1 MGSLL
6 ARAYKRILSG
16 KLAQDAGEHWV
27 TVNAGSKEGGEGGGS
42 HVLLDGEGRVVA
54 GMGGKFKGQNID
66 RIERKKFIN
75 SNAWNR
81 QRKALTEKAGDDT
94 QLKRVVTAGMRSQAE
109 KEADKSNDTWQ
120 KEGLYNALVR
130 RTQRENRGMINVLHE
145 HLDYKNAQPKTP
157 NPIAEKIQ
165 KQSDGVKQIVT
176 EAITK
181 YNDLEAVNQ
190 LHNIPD
196 GVNVVT
202 EKGQFF
208 KTGDLWSSPDGKK
221 TLEHDQ
227 MLRQLKKELKGQI
240 SNKDM
245 DNLMSNELEKVQY
258 KDVAERV
265 KDIDPQL
272 AKEIENTEKKYNKLK
287 AENIAKAERSEHE
300 KRRGGG
306 HAISFEEQNTEKKLQ
321 ELKAQAETKIAATP
335 KGEEVQAEAPK
346 AENKGGNALLDS
358 AGRRDQHEAAYKER
372 AKIVKELR
380 KLNVS
385 NPGEDLTFSKYGR
398 TFKRIPD
405 LNGNINT
412 NWREVGRKGEPYKPE
427 YTHEQGSFSNE
438 KVQQYKEWHDR
449 REQWI
454 RDAGLDPIKDR
465 PQYFYDKAT
474 NTESFR
480 QLYDPN
486 DTWIKYDDNLP
497 EKDYKFFKEAK
508 QRAKDAGLAVK
519 EEQPRGMKN
528 AFSDKYQKIDNSNLN
543 KYQKVDNISN
553 NKNTENGV
561 TNMNT
566 NQESQATP
574 IQQAEGK
581 QYHGTGIENKNGRY
595 EVSFNEFPSYKLR
608 TDMKANGFRWDPNAK
623 VWHTADREKLD
634 QVMSKHF
641 TEKKL
646 DQAQAEPQAQTSEP
660 NTRDDAFRYADDKR
674 FNYATFGGKEYVRR
688 NRYSSWSEVH
698 PESKNGWG
706 VTKEDY
712 DKAKADADAGKP
724 SDDYNHFKEQG
735 KRELEEF
742 FGRGNTRKISNQYRT
757 YNPVLDN
764 DNIILATNNIKSY
777 RGKDGE
783 MKHVLL
789 TGPKQGVFLNPGDL
803 KNVVMNDG
811 QSYYETTLAKISRDR
826 FKPYTFKEEHK
837 GFLFDKNES
846 FDDLLD
852 IAKSQDDGRA
862 IKNN

>member
-75 SNAWNR
+75 QNAWNR

-130 RTQRENRGMINVLHE
+130 RTQRENRGMINVLHD

-190 LHNIPD
+190 LRDIPD

-227 MLRQLKKELKGQI
+227 MFRQLKKELKGQI

-245 DNLMSNELEKVQY
+245 DNLMTNELEKVQY

-300 KRRGGG
+300 KKRGGG
-306 HAISFEEQNTEKKLQ
+306 RAISFEEQNTERKLQ
-321 ELKAQAETKIAATP
+321 ELKAQAETKIAEGNQEAPKTDRKSLIDQVNARHTMPMGDIIARKEQAITDKINNSNLSEEYKKNYLDKLSSLTDEALKAGAGSLDLYKVGVSYKKTNAESNAFNKMFSKQSEIDNLEKEINKKVQDNVTQAENKNTLNSLNEAESTGAVYFKDANGKEFYRANSKSKTWYQIDQYNQAKGEKAKAKQEALNAKKQQATP
-335 KGEEVQAEAPK
+335 KA
-346 AENKGGNALLDS
+346 
-358 AGRRDQHEAAYKER
+358 
-372 AKIVKELR
+372 
-380 KLNVS
+380 
-385 NPGEDLTFSKYGR
+385 
-398 TFKRIPD
+398 
-405 LNGNINT
+405 
-412 NWREVGRKGEPYKPE
+412 
-427 YTHEQGSFSNE
+427 
-438 KVQQYKEWHDR
+438 
-449 REQWI
+449 
-454 RDAGLDPIKDR
+454 
-465 PQYFYDKAT
+465 
-474 NTESFR
+474 
-480 QLYDPN
+480 
-486 DTWIKYDDNLP
+486 
-497 EKDYKFFKEAK
+497 
-508 QRAKDAGLAVK
+508 

-574 IQQAEGK
+574 KAKTTGMTIKDYEGKANINPRVATYIEDMGLKLSKDQYDKIATDYPPGNRSGGALALAGRDMRALQAFTKEYAKEISNTIADQEAAFEDMGGYHDFKGGSITISKKGDYLGNTQHASISFAGKPSEETRALLKKNGFTYNPRYKTWENTARLGANKHEKILQTLKDGVTIESTQQATPTAQPSQETPTPQAEGK

-608 TDMKANGFRWDPNAK
+608 TDMKANGFKWDPNAK
-623 VWHTADREKLD
+623 VWHTTDREKLD

-641 TEKKL
+641 TE
-646 DQAQAEPQAQTSEP
+646 
-660 NTRDDAFRYADDKR
+660 
-674 FNYATFGGKEYVRR
+674 
-688 NRYSSWSEVH
+688 
-698 PESKNGWG
+698 
-706 VTKEDY
+706 
-712 DKAKADADAGKP
+712 
-724 SDDYNHFKEQG
+724 
-735 KRELEEF
+735 
-742 FGRGNTRKISNQYRT
+742 RT
-757 YNPVLDN
+757 
-764 DNIILATNNIKSY
+764 
-777 RGKDGE
+777 
-783 MKHVLL
+783 
-789 TGPKQGVFLNPGDL
+789 
-803 KNVVMNDG
+803 
-811 QSYYETTLAKISRDR
+811 
-826 FKPYTFKEEHK
+826 
-837 GFLFDKNES
+837 
-846 FDDLLD
+846 
-852 IAKSQDDGRA
+852 
-862 IKNN
+862 

>member
-94 QLKRVVTAGMRSQAE
+94 DLKRAVTAGMRSQAE
-109 KEADKSNDTWQ
+109 KEADTSNDKWQ
-120 KEGLYNALVR
+120 KEGLYNALTR
-130 RTQRENRGMINVLHE
+130 KTQRENKGIINVLH
-145 HLDYKNAQPKTP
+145 DYVDRMNAKPKTP

-190 LHNIPD
+190 LRDIPD

-227 MLRQLKKELKGQI
+227 MFRQLKKELKGQI

-245 DNLMSNELEKVQY
+245 DNLMTNELEKVQY

-287 AENIAKAERSEHE
+287 AENIAKSERSEHE
-300 KRRGGG
+300 KKRGGG

-321 ELKAQAETKIAATP
+321 ELKAQAESKIAEG
-335 KGEEVQAEAPK
+335 KQEAPK
-346 AENKGGNALLDS
+346 ADRKSLIDQVNARHTMPMGDIIARKEQAITDKINNSNLSEADKKKYLDKLNNLTDEALKAGAGSLDLYKVGVSYKKTNAESNAFNKMFSKQSEIDNLEKEINKKVQDNVTQAENKNTLNSLNEAERTGAVYFKDANGKEFYRANS
-358 AGRRDQHEAAYKER
+358 KSKTWYQIDQYNQA
-372 AKIVKELR
+372 
-380 KLNVS
+380 
-385 NPGEDLTFSKYGR
+385 
-398 TFKRIPD
+398 
-405 LNGNINT
+405 
-412 NWREVGRKGEPYKPE
+412 KGE
-427 YTHEQGSFSNE
+427 
-438 KVQQYKEWHDR
+438 
-449 REQWI
+449 
-454 RDAGLDPIKDR
+454 
-465 PQYFYDKAT
+465 KA
-474 NTESFR
+474 
-480 QLYDPN
+480 
-486 DTWIKYDDNLP
+486 K
-497 EKDYKFFKEAK
+497 AK
-508 QRAKDAGLAVK
+508 QEALNAKKQQATPKA
-519 EEQPRGMKN
+519 EEQPRDMKN

-574 IQQAEGK
+574 KTDATTSMGIKDYEGKANINPRVATYIEDMGLKLSKDQYDKIATDYPPGNRSGGALALAGRDMRALQAFTKEYAKEISNTIADQEAAFEDMGGYHDFKGGSITISKKGDYLGNTQHASISFAGKPSEETRSLLKKNGFTYNPRYKTWENTARLGANKHEKILQTLKDGVTIESTQQATPTAQPIQATPTQQAEGK
-581 QYHGTGIENKNGRY
+581 QYHGTGIENKNGRF
-595 EVSFNEFPSYKLR
+595 EVSFNAFPSYELR
-608 TDMKANGFRWDPNAK
+608 TDMKNNGFKWDPNAK
-623 VWHTADREKLD
+623 VWHTTDREKLD

-641 TEKKL
+641 TE
-646 DQAQAEPQAQTSEP
+646 
-660 NTRDDAFRYADDKR
+660 
-674 FNYATFGGKEYVRR
+674 
-688 NRYSSWSEVH
+688 
-698 PESKNGWG
+698 
-706 VTKEDY
+706 
-712 DKAKADADAGKP
+712 
-724 SDDYNHFKEQG
+724 
-735 KRELEEF
+735 
-742 FGRGNTRKISNQYRT
+742 RT
-757 YNPVLDN
+757 
-764 DNIILATNNIKSY
+764 
-777 RGKDGE
+777 
-783 MKHVLL
+783 
-789 TGPKQGVFLNPGDL
+789 
-803 KNVVMNDG
+803 
-811 QSYYETTLAKISRDR
+811 
-826 FKPYTFKEEHK
+826 
-837 GFLFDKNES
+837 
-846 FDDLLD
+846 
-852 IAKSQDDGRA
+852 
-862 IKNN
+862 